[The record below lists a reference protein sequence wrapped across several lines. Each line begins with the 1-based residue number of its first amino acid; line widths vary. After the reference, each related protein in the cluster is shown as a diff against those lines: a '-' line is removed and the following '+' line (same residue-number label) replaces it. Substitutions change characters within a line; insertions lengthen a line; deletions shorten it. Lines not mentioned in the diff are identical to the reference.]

1 MFRVGVVDSRGA
13 SGGVLAF
20 WDNRVLHSLEVE
32 VGMFSI
38 SCRFKNCEDDF
49 CWNFT
54 GVYGPTLK
62 KERKLFGVS

>member
-1 MFRVGVVDSRGA
+1 M
-13 SGGVLAF
+13 LAF
-20 WDNRVLHSLEVE
+20 WDNRALHSLEVE

-38 SCRFKNCEDDF
+38 SYRFKNCEDDF

-62 KERKLFGVS
+62 KERKLSEVN

>member
-1 MFRVGVVDSRGA
+1 M
-13 SGGVLAF
+13 LAF

-54 GVYGPTLK
+54 GVYSPTLK